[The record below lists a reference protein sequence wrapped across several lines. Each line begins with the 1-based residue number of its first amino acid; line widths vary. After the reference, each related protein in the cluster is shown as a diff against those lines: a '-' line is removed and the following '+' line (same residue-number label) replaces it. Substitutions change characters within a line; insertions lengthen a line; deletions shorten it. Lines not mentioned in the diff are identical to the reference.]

1 MADIYPLAADL
12 LFGGAHLNPTIHVAA
27 SHMMYVAASHIW
39 YVEYIY
45 IYILRLF
52 ATEID
57 SQGPRQ
63 PRLITRSRSP
73 FPYCNLTSQGS

>member
-45 IYILRLF
+45 NIYVYILY
-52 ATEID
+52 
-57 SQGPRQ
+57 
-63 PRLITRSRSP
+63 ITFIRNRD
-73 FPYCNLTSQGS
+73 

>member
-45 IYILRLF
+45 IYVYIY
-52 ATEID
+52 IY
-57 SQGPRQ
+57 
-63 PRLITRSRSP
+63 I
-73 FPYCNLTSQGS
+73 

>member
-45 IYILRLF
+45 IYVYIY
-52 ATEID
+52 IY
-57 SQGPRQ
+57 
-63 PRLITRSRSP
+63 ITFIRNRD
-73 FPYCNLTSQGS
+73 